1 MTYREDSLLGD
12 RWFKVRTWGG
22 LGACVA
28 ARSHDNEPVTRHCR
42 EVQPLRNEDRKG
54 VLTPVFG
61 IGTRKNTERPRNP
74 PFFATRRALTAEV
87 DRLEFRVTRQFNVS

>member
-1 MTYREDSLLGD
+1 
-12 RWFKVRTWGG
+12 
-22 LGACVA
+22 
-28 ARSHDNEPVTRHCR
+28 
-42 EVQPLRNEDRKG
+42 